1 MRNFWMNLLAVV
13 VGYLVMAIGIGV
25 IFSVAYTVMGGR
37 RGVSTGLLGCFR
49 ELDNHEHRCRRLCCF
64 GGR

>member
-25 IFSVAYTVMGGR
+25 IFSVAYIVYGRR
-37 RGVSTGLLGCFR
+37 RGVSTGLLRCFR
-49 ELDNHEHRCRRLCCF
+49 RLGNHDHRSRRLCCF